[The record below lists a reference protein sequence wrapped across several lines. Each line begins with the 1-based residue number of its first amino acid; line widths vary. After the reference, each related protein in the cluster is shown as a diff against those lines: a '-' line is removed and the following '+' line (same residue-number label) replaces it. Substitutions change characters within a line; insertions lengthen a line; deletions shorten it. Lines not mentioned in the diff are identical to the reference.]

1 MNRRKLMSPFT
12 PEQQGILLVV
22 VESLR
27 TLAKNDALDVERRLA
42 MHIKAITNVLVETN
56 VCDAEDIQQ
65 ALRTVE
71 ADVAISTALDP
82 EIQAADAEL
91 DAIMRQ
97 FREELGGGN

>member
-1 MNRRKLMSPFT
+1 MAPHEPEEADEPIHAGAARDPTRRRGVPQD
-12 PEQQGILLVV
+12 PG
-22 VESLR
+22 
-27 TLAKNDALDVERRLA
+27 KNDALDVERRLA

-71 ADVAISTALDP
+71 ADVAILTALDP

-97 FREELGGGN
+97 FREG